1 MKTTIVPILFLA
13 LDCSS
18 VGAKEFKL
26 AAPFTDNMILQREC
40 PVPVWG
46 AGAPGSEVTVE
57 FAGQVK
63 AAKADD
69 NGDWM
74 LRLDPLEASL
84 TERVFRVR
92 NNRGQSHDLEG
103 VLVGEVW
110 FSSGQSNMVW
120 TAGKSMCRDLAS
132 DLSRAEK

>member
-1 MKTTIVPILFLA
+1 MTRAVFLA
-13 LDCSS
+13 LACSS
-18 VGAKEFKL
+18 VGAKEIQL
-26 AAPFTDNMILQREC
+26 AAPFADNMILQREC
-40 PVPVWG
+40 AVPVWG
-46 AGAPGSEVTVE
+46 SDVPGSEVTVE

-69 NGDWM
+69 KGDWM

-110 FSSGQSNMVW
+110 FSSGQSN
-120 TAGKSMCRDLAS
+120 
-132 DLSRAEK
+132 LSLIHI